1 MAKFN
6 IELPNDILKDIKYVD
21 DNYLKIFGGMTQEGA
36 EVVYENIMKNAPS
49 QIKNNREIIDKLK
62 ITKVYKTPS
71 DDGINSKVL
80 FSGYFI
86 NEKGEKTPVP
96 LIINMFE
103 YGNYKKSDTYP
114 KKPFFRKSFKKKQI
128 EMAMMKAQK
137 ELSGGL
143 LDE

>member
-6 IELPNDILKDIKYVD
+6 IELPNDILKDLNYID
-21 DNYLKIFGGMTQEGA
+21 DNYLKIFGGMTEKGA
-36 EVVYENIMKNAPS
+36 KVVYDNIMKNAPS

-86 NEKGEKTPVP
+86 NEKGKKTPVP
-96 LIINMFE
+96 LVVNMFE
-103 YGNYKKSDTYP
+103 YGNYKKSDKYP
-114 KKPFFRKSFKKKQI
+114 KKPFFRKSFNKKQI
-128 EMAMMKAQK
+128 EAAMMKAQK
-137 ELSGGL
+137 ELSGGII
-143 LDE
+143 DE